1 MNAQTRATADLMV
14 LMTATLSGIAI
25 VILTMMIGSGHGW
38 TVLRLSATAIV
49 LAPAG
54 ALTWCYRDQPV
65 MKTIARAVLLAFLAI
80 DLAIVIGT
88 FRELGHD
95 AHAIDYLNPAAAT
108 IWGTLWLFWQVM
120 TLLAAWKRRSVPPE
134 S

>member
-1 MNAQTRATADLMV
+1 MNAQSRATADLMV

-54 ALTWCYRDQPV
+54 ALTWCYRDQPF
-65 MKTIARAVLLAFLAI
+65 MKTIARGVLLAFLAI
-80 DLAIVIGT
+80 DLVIVIGAL
-88 FRELGHD
+88 RELGHD
-95 AHAIDYLNPAAAT
+95 AHAIDYLNPAAAI

-120 TLLAAWKRRSVPPE
+120 TLLAAWKH
-134 S
+134 

>member
-65 MKTIARAVLLAFLAI
+65 MKRIARGVLVAFLTI
-80 DLAIVIGT
+80 DLVIVVGA
-88 FRELGHD
+88 FRELGHG
-95 AHAIDYLNPAAAT
+95 AHAIDYLNPTAA
-108 IWGTLWLFWQVM
+108 IVWGTLWLFWQVM
-120 TLLAAWKRRSVPPE
+120 TLLAAWKH
-134 S
+134 